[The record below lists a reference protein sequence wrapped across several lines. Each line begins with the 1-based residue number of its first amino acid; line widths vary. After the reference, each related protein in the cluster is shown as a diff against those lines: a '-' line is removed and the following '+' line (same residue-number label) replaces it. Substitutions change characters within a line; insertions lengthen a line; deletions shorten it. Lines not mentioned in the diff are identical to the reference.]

1 MARSGRP
8 LTAETLTEEVRF
20 LLKTLMRDDL
30 FGEEVSLT
38 EAEKLLESSL
48 TIGFVEYCAFLKRHA
63 YVDIDRARNTIAVL
77 PRGKNV
83 AEGGSDPSLAPTL
96 AAHFSKHLEGG
107 GAPKMNVL
115 VAREGT
121 GAQPASPPMGH
132 GARVGP
138 ASSSLSAQQAPAVS
152 IALDAIAV
160 ERYPN
165 GAFIGQGSLGP
176 VYKSKDT
183 VLERDV
189 VVKEVRHVYELV
201 TFLPRDEITR
211 RIKDAVMAQAHLD
224 HPHVLRVVDLNFVGD
239 VPTIVLE
246 HAAGGSLRQRMNK
259 APLPVNVVM
268 RVVLQCAYALHFA
281 HKHGVL
287 HGGIKPENILFDATG
302 NVRFADFGIA
312 RTTERSP
319 DTSSSAPPVYVGR
332 GNPSYMAPEQLH
344 RGELNKTSDIY
355 ALGILLYEMLTG
367 TLPGRRSPMPSA
379 TPRVKEALG
388 AAGTKAIDDLFDK
401 MTRDPIEERFA
412 NFDDVLSAVYAVLP
426 DDEGRGRGTLWL
438 YERDPIAREM
448 VTAEGDAV
456 IEASPSPSLGVVT
469 ESAPAA
475 AAPSVTAPLS
485 SSSSSASS
493 APEA

>member
-8 LTAETLTEEVRF
+8 LTAETLTGEVQF

-83 AEGGSDPSLAPTL
+83 ADGGADPSLAPTL

-115 VAREGT
+115 VARDPT
-121 GAQPASPPMGH
+121 GPQAVVG
-132 GARVGP
+132 GRGP
-138 ASSSLSAQQAPAVS
+138 ASSAQSAHQPPAMS

-165 GAFIGQGSLGP
+165 GAAIGQGSLGP
-176 VYKSKDT
+176 VYQSRDT

-201 TFLPRDEITR
+201 TFLPREEITK

-246 HAAGGSLRQRMNK
+246 HAAGGSLRQRMTK
-259 APLPVNVVM
+259 APLPVSVVV
-268 RVVLQCAYALHFA
+268 RVALQCAYALHFA

-287 HGGIKPENILFDATG
+287 HGGIKPENILFDAAG
-302 NVRFADFGIA
+302 NVRLADFGISRA
-312 RTTERSP
+312 TERSP
-319 DTSSSAPPVYVGR
+319 ETGSSAPPVYVGR
-332 GNPSYMAPEQLH
+332 GNPSYMSPEQLH
-344 RGELNKTSDIY
+344 RGELTKAGDIY
-355 ALGILLYEMLTG
+355 ALGILLYELLTG
-367 TLPGRRSPMPSA
+367 TLPGRRSPMPSSTA
-379 TPRVKEALG
+379 RVKEALG
-388 AAGTKAIDDLFDK
+388 PAEVKAIDDLFDK
-401 MTRDPIEERFA
+401 MTRDPIEERYA
-412 NFDDVLSAVYAVLP
+412 NFDDVLAALYGVLP

-438 YERDPIAREM
+438 YERDPIAKEM

-456 IEASPSPSLGVVT
+456 VEAPTSTP
-469 ESAPAA
+469 SAPPATPEAA
-475 AAPSVTAPLS
+475 AEV
-485 SSSSSASS
+485 
-493 APEA
+493 

>member
-83 AEGGSDPSLAPTL
+83 AEGGADPSLSPTL
-96 AAHFSKHLEGG
+96 AAHFSKHLESG

-115 VAREGT
+115 VARDAT
-121 GAQPASPPMGH
+121 GAQLPSPS
-132 GARVGP
+132 AATRGP
-138 ASSSLSAQQAPAVS
+138 GSHAASAQQAPAVS

-165 GAFIGQGSLGP
+165 GTAIGQGSLGP
-176 VYKSKDT
+176 VYQSRDT

-189 VVKEVRHVYELV
+189 VVKEVRHVYDLV
-201 TFLPRDEITR
+201 TFLPRDEITK

-246 HAAGGSLRQRMNK
+246 HAAGGSLRQRMTK
-259 APLPVNVVM
+259 APLPVAVVI
-268 RVVLQCAYALHFA
+268 RVTLQCAYALHFA

-287 HGGIKPENILFDATG
+287 HGGIKPENILFDAAG
-302 NVRFADFGIA
+302 NVRLADFGISRA
-312 RTTERSP
+312 TERSP
-319 DTSSSAPPVYVGR
+319 EMGSSAPPVYVGR

-344 RGELNKTSDIY
+344 RGELGKASDIY
-355 ALGILLYEMLTG
+355 ALGILLYELLTG
-367 TLPGRRSPMPSA
+367 TLPGRRSPMPSSTA
-379 TPRVKEALG
+379 RVKEALG
-388 AAGTKAIDDLFDK
+388 PAEAKAIDDLFDK
-401 MTRDPIEERFA
+401 MTRDPVDERFA
-412 NFDDVLSAVYAVLP
+412 NFDDVLAALYAVLP
-426 DDEGRGRGTLWL
+426 DDEGRGRGTLLL
-438 YERDPIAREM
+438 YERDPIAKEM

-456 IEASPSPSLGVVT
+456 VEAPVSTPPVA
-469 ESAPAA
+469 APEAA
-475 AAPSVTAPLS
+475 AAEV
-485 SSSSSASS
+485 
-493 APEA
+493 

>member
-8 LTAETLTEEVRF
+8 LTAETLTGEVQF

-83 AEGGSDPSLAPTL
+83 ADGGADPSLAPTL
-96 AAHFSKHLEGG
+96 AAHFSKHLESG
-107 GAPKMNVL
+107 GAPRMNVL
-115 VAREGT
+115 VARDPT
-121 GAQPASPPMGH
+121 APQAVAAGAGGA
-132 GARVGP
+132 GARGP
-138 ASSSLSAQQAPAVS
+138 GSAAQSAQQPPAMS

-165 GAFIGQGSLGP
+165 GAAIGQGSLGP
-176 VYKSKDT
+176 VYQSRDT

-189 VVKEVRHVYELV
+189 VVKEVRHVFELV
-201 TFLPRDEITR
+201 TFLPREEISK

-246 HAAGGSLRQRMNK
+246 HAAGGSLRQRMTK
-259 APLPVNVVM
+259 APLPVAVVV
-268 RVVLQCAYALHFA
+268 RVALQCAYALHFA
-281 HKHGVL
+281 HKHGIL
-287 HGGIKPENILFDATG
+287 HGGIKPENILFDAAG
-302 NVRFADFGIA
+302 NVRLSDFGISRA
-312 RTTERSP
+312 TERSP
-319 DTSSSAPPVYVGR
+319 DMGSSAPPVYVGR

-344 RGELNKTSDIY
+344 RGELGKSSDIY
-355 ALGILLYEMLTG
+355 ALGILLYELLTG
-367 TLPGRRSPMPSA
+367 TLPGRRSPMPSTTA
-379 TPRVKEALG
+379 RVKEALG
-388 AAGTKAIDDLFDK
+388 STEAKAIDDLFDK
-401 MTRDPIEERFA
+401 MTRDPVEERYA
-412 NFDDVLSAVYAVLP
+412 NFDDVLAALYAVLP
-426 DDEGRGRGTLWL
+426 EDEGRNRGTLLL

-448 VTAEGDAV
+448 VTAEGDSV
-456 IEASPSPSLGVVT
+456 VEAPISSPPVAA
-469 ESAPAA
+469 EAA
-475 AAPSVTAPLS
+475 AAGAAEV
-485 SSSSSASS
+485 
-493 APEA
+493 